1 MPRNALGRSL
11 HGKAQKGHGEDAA
24 TGLVFEDWEARSM
37 QDLAVGGWSPGI
49 SGKLLDASALQ
60 ASPL

>member
-37 QDLAVGGWSPGI
+37 QDLCKI
-49 SGKLLDASALQ
+49 
-60 ASPL
+60 